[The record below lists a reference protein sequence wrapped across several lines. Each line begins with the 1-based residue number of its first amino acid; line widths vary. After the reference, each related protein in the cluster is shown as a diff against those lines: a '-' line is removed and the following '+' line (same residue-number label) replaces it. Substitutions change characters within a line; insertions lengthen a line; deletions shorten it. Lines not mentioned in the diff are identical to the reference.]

1 MDPDC
6 VVFFVLLLKML
17 LARSFLT
24 VVVQFTI
31 KKIHDLVIG
40 LFELV
45 SSGQRRDNC
54 IARSELFFGG
64 VPELSKVVFGQHIC

>member
-1 MDPDC
+1 M
-6 VVFFVLLLKML
+6 LKML
-17 LARSFLT
+17 LAYSFLT

-45 SSGQRRDNC
+45 SSSQRRDHC
-54 IARSELFFGG
+54 IARTELFFCG
-64 VPELSKVVFGQHIC
+64 VPELSKVVFGHHIC